1 MNFDDSTGIFLIQN
15 LIHSPYFTF
24 MIYTKYLPITYDIIF
39 TQLFLV
45 IHDI

>member
-1 MNFDDSTGIFLIQN
+1 MNFDESTGIFLIKN

-24 MIYTKYLPITYDIIF
+24 MIYTKYFPITYDIIF